1 MKWGRGLTAGGRDS
15 GMLAT
20 GAGRGVSGLESLSFH
35 TLGRVMVALVP
46 AGPGPLTHP
55 CPRPAPVLV
64 SVASLSPGAPSPPG
78 RAAWRPP
85 ALLPLQPARRLHLL
99 QSPRAAGGRRVRGA
113 LCSAGSRTR
122 GRRNLVCWGNFT
134 HVSICYCVFPGK
146 IGGKLAVGKAHGFL

>member
-1 MKWGRGLTAGGRDS
+1 MKWGRGLAAGGRDS

-35 TLGRVMVALVP
+35 TLGRVRVALVP

-85 ALLPLQPARRLHLL
+85 ARRLHLL

-122 GRRNLVCWGNFT
+122 GRRESSLLGEFYSRQHLLLCISW
-134 HVSICYCVFPGK
+134 
-146 IGGKLAVGKAHGFL
+146 

>member
-1 MKWGRGLTAGGRDS
+1 MKWGRGLAAGGRDS

-35 TLGRVMVALVP
+35 TLGRVRVALVP

-64 SVASLSPGAPSPPG
+64 SVASLSPGALRSPG
-78 RAAWRPP
+78 RAAWR
-85 ALLPLQPARRLHLL
+85 QPARRLHLL

-122 GRRNLVCWGNFT
+122 GRRESSLLGEFYSRQHLLLCISW
-134 HVSICYCVFPGK
+134 
-146 IGGKLAVGKAHGFL
+146 

>member
-1 MKWGRGLTAGGRDS
+1 MKWGRGLAAGGRDS

-35 TLGRVMVALVP
+35 TLGRVRVALVP

-78 RAAWRPP
+78 QAAWRPP

-146 IGGKLAVGKAHGFL
+146 IGGKLAVGKAHSFL

>member
-1 MKWGRGLTAGGRDS
+1 MKWGRGLAAGGRDS

-35 TLGRVMVALVP
+35 TLGRVRVALVP

-64 SVASLSPGAPSPPG
+64 SVASLSPGALRSPG
-78 RAAWRPP
+78 QAAWR
-85 ALLPLQPARRLHLL
+85 
-99 QSPRAAGGRRVRGA
+99 SPRAAGGRRVRGA

-122 GRRNLVCWGNFT
+122 GRRESSLLREFYSRQHLLLCISW
-134 HVSICYCVFPGK
+134 
-146 IGGKLAVGKAHGFL
+146 

>member
-35 TLGRVMVALVP
+35 TLGRVRVALAP

-55 CPRPAPVLV
+55 CPRPAPVSV

-78 RAAWRPP
+78 QAAWRPP

-122 GRRNLVCWGNFT
+122 GRRESSLLGEFYSRQHLLLCISW
-134 HVSICYCVFPGK
+134 
-146 IGGKLAVGKAHGFL
+146 

>member
-1 MKWGRGLTAGGRDS
+1 MKWGRGLAAGGRDS

-35 TLGRVMVALVP
+35 TLGRVRVALAP

-55 CPRPAPVLV
+55 CPRPAPVSV

-78 RAAWRPP
+78 QAAWRPP
-85 ALLPLQPARRLHLL
+85 ARHLHLL

-122 GRRNLVCWGNFT
+122 GRRESSLLGEFYSRQHLLLCISW
-134 HVSICYCVFPGK
+134 
-146 IGGKLAVGKAHGFL
+146 

>member
-1 MKWGRGLTAGGRDS
+1 MKWGRGLAAGGRDS

-20 GAGRGVSGLESLSFH
+20 GVGRGVSGLESLSFH
-35 TLGRVMVALVP
+35 TLGRVRVALAP

-64 SVASLSPGAPSPPG
+64 SVASLSPGALRSPG
-78 RAAWRPP
+78 QAAWRP
-85 ALLPLQPARRLHLL
+85 PARRLHLL